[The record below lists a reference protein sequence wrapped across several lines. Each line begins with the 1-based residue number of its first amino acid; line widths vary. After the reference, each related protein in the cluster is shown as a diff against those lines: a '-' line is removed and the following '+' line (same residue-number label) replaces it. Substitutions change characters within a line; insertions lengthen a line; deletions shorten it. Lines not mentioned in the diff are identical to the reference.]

1 MLHRFRTKVIVRVTI
16 LLGLITGLAFSLAE
30 SNWLVAG
37 FIALFTGVAVG
48 NLIFFVNQTNRDLA
62 NFFSSVKY
70 NDFTTTGSA
79 GHQGDHFNE
88 LHKGF
93 NLVNRKFQ
101 EIRAEKEANHQFMQ
115 TIVEHINIGLLC
127 VNENGDV
134 ILMNK
139 ALQRLLHKSYLV
151 HLDGLSA
158 IDESLEK
165 MVRSLRPGDRELVKL
180 NIEIKLLQLAIQYEE
195 IKLNRQLIRL
205 YSFQN
210 IQGELE
216 AQELEAWQKLIRI
229 LTHEIMNSVAPI
241 ASLSSTLREIVN
253 GSGELDEGALGMVRN
268 SLGVIQKRSEGLLDF
283 TETYRSLTRVPPP
296 KFQLIDGKALLQET
310 HTLFVPEMK
319 EKKIDFILHLPPG
332 DVNFQGDP
340 NLLEQVL
347 INLIKNA
354 KDAVLDVDNPRVDL
368 HLQKSANEKVMVMVA
383 DNGSGIPPEAMEQ
396 IFVPFYTTKKEGSGI
411 GLSLSRQILRLHKGT
426 IEAQSE
432 TGKGTVFTISI

>member
-1 MLHRFRTKVIVRVTI
+1 M
-16 LLGLITGLAFSLAE
+16 
-30 SNWLVAG
+30 
-37 FIALFTGVAVG
+37 
-48 NLIFFVNQTNRDLA
+48 
-62 NFFSSVKY
+62 
-70 NDFTTTGSA
+70 
-79 GHQGDHFNE
+79 
-88 LHKGF
+88 
-93 NLVNRKFQ
+93 
-101 EIRAEKEANHQFMQ
+101 
-115 TIVEHINIGLLC
+115 
-127 VNENGDV
+127 
-134 ILMNK
+134 
-139 ALQRLLHKSYLV
+139 
-151 HLDGLSA
+151 
-158 IDESLEK
+158 EK

-180 NIEIKLLQLAIQYEE
+180 NIENKLLQLAIQYEE